1 MKSKDI
7 EHRIREEVKA
17 ATPDV
22 FEKVAG
28 ADISTDSNIK
38 AFETGNRKSARLK
51 AARRGLAAACAAIVV
66 GLGAL
71 IYSLNAVTDSSIS
84 IDVNPSIEIIT
95 NKRDKVIKVNALN
108 EDAEKVIGAMKLDD
122 TGLDVTVNE
131 LVSAMVEYGYI
142 SADKRDIL
150 VTVENKNEEKAKSI
164 RDRVDNDITEAL
176 IKLEIKPNLVS
187 QTADRHKKNDD
198 IQKQADENGISYGK
212 ALMISKLREKYPV
225 LADEKLETMST
236 HEILLLLES
245 LGIKDYDDI
254 FDVDD
259 ANELYC
265 DDCGKLKTECRKG
278 VCADDGDYCEICGA
292 REGSCAHSRD
302 DDEDDVDDYDADGR
316 YCDDCGNLKT
326 ECRKGVCADDGDYC
340 EFCGA
345 KEGSCVHSKDDDD
358 DDRKTTSTKSGIS
371 TANSKTTSEK
381 ADDDND
387 DDSDGPYCDD
397 CGKLK
402 TECRKGVC
410 ADDGDYCEICGKKEG
425 SCSHT
430 DR

>member
-1 MKSKDI
+1 MKNKDI

-38 AFETGNRKSARLK
+38 AFETGNGKSVRLK

-236 HEILLLLES
+236 HEILLLLDS

-292 REGSCAHSRD
+292 REGSCVHSRD
-302 DDEDDVDDYDADGR
+302 DDDDDGL
-316 YCDDCGNLKT
+316 YCDDCGKLKT

-340 EFCGA
+340 EICGA
-345 KEGSCVHSKDDDD
+345 KEGSCVHRKNDDDDD
-358 DDRKTTSTKSGIS
+358 DDRTTTSTKSGVS

-381 ADDDND
+381 ADDDD
-387 DDSDGPYCDD
+387 DDDADGPYCDD

-430 DR
+430 D

>member
-1 MKSKDI
+1 MKNKDI

-28 ADISTDSNIK
+28 ADISTDGNIK
-38 AFETGNRKSARLK
+38 AFEMGNRKSARLK

-236 HEILLLLES
+236 HEILLLLDS

-278 VCADDGDYCEICGA
+278 ICADDGDYCEICGA
-292 REGSCAHSRD
+292 REGSCVHSRD
-302 DDEDDVDDYDADGR
+302 DDDDDGL
-316 YCDDCGNLKT
+316 YCDDCGKLKT
-326 ECRKGVCADDGDYC
+326 ECRKGICADDGDYC
-340 EFCGA
+340 EICGA

-358 DDRKTTSTKSGIS
+358 EDDDRTTTSTKSGVS
-371 TANSKTTSEK
+371 TTNSKTTSEK
-381 ADDDND
+381 ADDDD
-387 DDSDGPYCDD
+387 DDDADGPYCDD

-430 DR
+430 D

>member
-1 MKSKDI
+1 MKNKDI
-7 EHRIREEVKA
+7 EHRIREEVKT

-66 GLGAL
+66 GLGAM

-122 TGLDVTVNE
+122 TSLDVTVNE

-225 LADEKLETMST
+225 LADENLEAMST
-236 HEILLLLES
+236 HEILLLLDS

-292 REGSCAHSRD
+292 KEGSCVHSRD
-302 DDEDDVDDYDADGR
+302 DDDDDGL
-316 YCDDCGNLKT
+316 YCGDCGKLKT

-340 EFCGA
+340 EICGA

-358 DDRKTTSTKSGIS
+358 DDDNRTTTSTKSGVS

-381 ADDDND
+381 ADDDD
-387 DDSDGPYCDD
+387 DDGSDGPYCDD

>member
-1 MKSKDI
+1 MKNKDI

-38 AFETGNRKSARLK
+38 AFETGNRKSVRLK

-142 SADKRDIL
+142 SADKCDIL

-236 HEILLLLES
+236 HEILLLLDS

-292 REGSCAHSRD
+292 REGSCVHSRD
-302 DDEDDVDDYDADGR
+302 DDDDDGL
-316 YCDDCGNLKT
+316 YCDDCGKLKT

-340 EFCGA
+340 EICGA

-358 DDRKTTSTKSGIS
+358 DDDNRTTTSTKSGVS

-381 ADDDND
+381 ADDDD
-387 DDSDGPYCDD
+387 DDDADGPYCDD

-430 DR
+430 D

>member
-1 MKSKDI
+1 MKNKDI

-38 AFETGNRKSARLK
+38 AFETGNGKSVRLK

-236 HEILLLLES
+236 HEILLLLDS

-292 REGSCAHSRD
+292 REGSCVHSRD
-302 DDEDDVDDYDADGR
+302 DDDDDGL
-316 YCDDCGNLKT
+316 YCDDCGKLKT

-340 EFCGA
+340 EICGA
-345 KEGSCVHSKDDDD
+345 KEGSCVHRKNDDDDD
-358 DDRKTTSTKSGIS
+358 DDRTTTSTKSGVS

-381 ADDDND
+381 SDDDADDDA
-387 DDSDGPYCDD
+387 DGPYCDD

-430 DR
+430 D

>member
-1 MKSKDI
+1 MKNKDI
-7 EHRIREEVKA
+7 EHKIREEVKT

-66 GLGAL
+66 GLGAM

-131 LVSAMVEYGYI
+131 LVRAMVEYGYI

-225 LADEKLETMST
+225 LADENLEAMST
-236 HEILLLLES
+236 HEILLLLDS

-292 REGSCAHSRD
+292 KEGGCVHSRD
-302 DDEDDVDDYDADGR
+302 DDDDDGL
-316 YCDDCGNLKT
+316 YCDDCGKLKT

-340 EFCGA
+340 EICGA

-358 DDRKTTSTKSGIS
+358 DDDNRTTTSTKSGVS

-402 TECRKGVC
+402 TECRKGIC

-430 DR
+430 D

>member
-1 MKSKDI
+1 MKNKDI

-28 ADISTDSNIK
+28 ADISTDGNIK
-38 AFETGNRKSARLK
+38 AFETGNRKSVRLK

-236 HEILLLLES
+236 HEILLLLDS

-292 REGSCAHSRD
+292 REGSCVHSRD
-302 DDEDDVDDYDADGR
+302 DDDDDGL
-316 YCDDCGNLKT
+316 YCDDCGKLKT
-326 ECRKGVCADDGDYC
+326 ECRKGICADDGDYC
-340 EFCGA
+340 EICGA

-358 DDRKTTSTKSGIS
+358 EDDDRTTTSTKSGVS
-371 TANSKTTSEK
+371 TTNSKTTSEK
-381 ADDDND
+381 ADDDD
-387 DDSDGPYCDD
+387 DDDADGPYCDD

>member
-1 MKSKDI
+1 MKNKDI

-28 ADISTDSNIK
+28 ANISTDSNIK

-212 ALMISKLREKYPV
+212 ALMISKLREEYPV

-236 HEILLLLES
+236 HEILLLLDS

-278 VCADDGDYCEICGA
+278 ICADDGDYCEICGA
-292 REGSCAHSRD
+292 REGSCVHSRD
-302 DDEDDVDDYDADGR
+302 DDDDDGL
-316 YCDDCGNLKT
+316 YCDDCGKLKT
-326 ECRKGVCADDGDYC
+326 ECRKGICADDGDYC
-340 EFCGA
+340 EICGA
-345 KEGSCVHSKDDDD
+345 KEGSCVHRKNDDDDD
-358 DDRKTTSTKSGIS
+358 DDRTTTSTKPGVS

-381 ADDDND
+381 ADDDD
-387 DDSDGPYCDD
+387 DDDADGPYCDD

-430 DR
+430 D

>member
-1 MKSKDI
+1 MKNKDI

-28 ADISTDSNIK
+28 ADISTDGNIK
-38 AFETGNRKSARLK
+38 AFEMGNRKSARLK
-51 AARRGLAAACAAIVV
+51 TARRGLAAACAAIVV

-236 HEILLLLES
+236 HEILLLLDS

-292 REGSCAHSRD
+292 REGSCVHSRD
-302 DDEDDVDDYDADGR
+302 DDDDDGL
-316 YCDDCGNLKT
+316 YCDDCGKLKT
-326 ECRKGVCADDGDYC
+326 ECRKGICADDGDYC
-340 EFCGA
+340 EICGA

-358 DDRKTTSTKSGIS
+358 EDDDRTTTSTKSGVS
-371 TANSKTTSEK
+371 TTNSKTTSEK
-381 ADDDND
+381 ADDDD
-387 DDSDGPYCDD
+387 DDDADGPYCDD

-430 DR
+430 D

>member
-1 MKSKDI
+1 MKNKDI

-28 ADISTDSNIK
+28 ADISTDGNIK

-212 ALMISKLREKYPV
+212 ALMISKLREEYPV

-236 HEILLLLES
+236 HEILLLLDS

-278 VCADDGDYCEICGA
+278 ICADDGDYCEICGA
-292 REGSCAHSRD
+292 REGSCVHSRD
-302 DDEDDVDDYDADGR
+302 DDDDGL
-316 YCDDCGNLKT
+316 YCDDCGKLKT

-340 EFCGA
+340 EICGA
-345 KEGSCVHSKDDDD
+345 KEGSCVHRKNDDDDD
-358 DDRKTTSTKSGIS
+358 DDRTTTSTKPGVS

-381 ADDDND
+381 ADDDAD
-387 DDSDGPYCDD
+387 DDADGPYCDD

-430 DR
+430 D

>member
-1 MKSKDI
+1 MKNKDI

-28 ADISTDSNIK
+28 ADISTDGNIK
-38 AFETGNRKSARLK
+38 AFEMGNRKSARLK
-51 AARRGLAAACAAIVV
+51 TARRGLAAACAAIVV

-236 HEILLLLES
+236 HEILLLLDS

-292 REGSCAHSRD
+292 REGSCVHSRD
-302 DDEDDVDDYDADGR
+302 DDDDDGL
-316 YCDDCGNLKT
+316 YCDDCGKLKT
-326 ECRKGVCADDGDYC
+326 ECRKGICADDGDYC
-340 EFCGA
+340 EICGA

-358 DDRKTTSTKSGIS
+358 EDDDRTTTSTKSGVS

-381 ADDDND
+381 ADDDD
-387 DDSDGPYCDD
+387 DDDADGPYCDD

-430 DR
+430 D

>member
-1 MKSKDI
+1 MKNKDI

-38 AFETGNRKSARLK
+38 AFETGNRKSVRLK

-236 HEILLLLES
+236 HEILLLLDS

-292 REGSCAHSRD
+292 REGSCVHSRD
-302 DDEDDVDDYDADGR
+302 DDDDDGP
-316 YCDDCGNLKT
+316 YCDDCGKLKT
-326 ECRKGVCADDGDYC
+326 ECRKGICADDGDYC
-340 EFCGA
+340 EICGA

-358 DDRKTTSTKSGIS
+358 DDDDRTTTSTKSGVS

-381 ADDDND
+381 ADDDD
-387 DDSDGPYCDD
+387 DDDADGPYCDD

>member
-1 MKSKDI
+1 MKNKDI

-28 ADISTDSNIK
+28 ADISTDGNIK
-38 AFETGNRKSARLK
+38 AFEMGNRKSARLK
-51 AARRGLAAACAAIVV
+51 TARRGLAAACAAIVV

-236 HEILLLLES
+236 HEILLLLDS

-292 REGSCAHSRD
+292 REGSCVHSRAD
-302 DDEDDVDDYDADGR
+302 DDDDGL
-316 YCDDCGNLKT
+316 YCDDCGKLKT
-326 ECRKGVCADDGDYC
+326 ECRKGICADDGDYC
-340 EFCGA
+340 EICGA

-358 DDRKTTSTKSGIS
+358 EDDDRTTTSTKSGVS
-371 TANSKTTSEK
+371 TTNSKTTSEK
-381 ADDDND
+381 ADDDD
-387 DDSDGPYCDD
+387 DDDADGPYCDD

-430 DR
+430 D